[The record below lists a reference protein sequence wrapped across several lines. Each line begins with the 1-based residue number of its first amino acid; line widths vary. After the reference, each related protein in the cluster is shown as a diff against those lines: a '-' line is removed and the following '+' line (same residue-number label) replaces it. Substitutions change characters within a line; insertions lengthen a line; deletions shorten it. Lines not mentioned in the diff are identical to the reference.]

1 MKAKLSKL
9 ENMLKSSISGPD
21 ILFDGITIDSR
32 TAIPGN
38 LFIAL
43 RGEKYDG
50 HDYIN
55 QAIQNGAVAV
65 ITEVD
70 ASAVPFIKV
79 SDTLRALTRIASEY
93 SKEINPITISVT
105 GTNGKTTVTD
115 MTYRIVSNY
124 KKTIKTF
131 KNFNNNIGL
140 PLSILRANRSD
151 DIFVLEMG
159 ASRVG
164 DIRELVEIA
173 RPNIVA
179 LLNVS
184 AAHLESFG
192 SLENILLTKEEI
204 FLNQGQDKT
213 VIINKSD
220 EYYDRWIKKNSSNI
234 IKTISLTDDADYS
247 MLDFSSNEMTVKTP
261 FEDKIEFKINNSESF
276 NLLNILYS
284 IGLACEAGARSEHII
299 SAFDNYRD
307 VEGRSKIYEGINNAK
322 IIDSTYNAN
331 PASFKASIDL
341 LTSMNSKSWVI
352 MGQMGELGANSEKY
366 HTELAAYAADKGV
379 EKLFVLTDH
388 NEAISDAFGKNSYL
402 FDKKSDLISEIKL
415 LIQKDTYVLVKA
427 SRYMKFETIVR
438 ELIS

>member
-1 MKAKLSKL
+1 MANGLELSKL

-32 TAIPGN
+32 TAMPGN

-43 RGEKYDG
+43 RGDKYDG

-115 MTYRIVSNY
+115 MTYRIISNY
-124 KKTIKTF
+124 KKTMKTF

-184 AAHLESFG
+184 EAHLESFG

-204 FLNQGQDKT
+204 FLNQGKDKT
-213 VIINKSD
+213 VIINKND

-234 IKTISLTDDADYS
+234 IKTISLTC
-247 MLDFSSNEMTVKTP
+247 FTV
-261 FEDKIEFKINNSESF
+261 
-276 NLLNILYS
+276 
-284 IGLACEAGARSEHII
+284 
-299 SAFDNYRD
+299 
-307 VEGRSKIYEGINNAK
+307 
-322 IIDSTYNAN
+322 
-331 PASFKASIDL
+331 
-341 LTSMNSKSWVI
+341 
-352 MGQMGELGANSEKY
+352 
-366 HTELAAYAADKGV
+366 
-379 EKLFVLTDH
+379 
-388 NEAISDAFGKNSYL
+388 
-402 FDKKSDLISEIKL
+402 
-415 LIQKDTYVLVKA
+415 
-427 SRYMKFETIVR
+427 
-438 ELIS
+438 

>member
-184 AAHLESFG
+184 EAHLESFG

-204 FLNQGQDKT
+204 FLNQGKDKT
-213 VIINKSD
+213 VIINKND

-307 VEGRSKIYEGINNAK
+307 VEGRSRIYEGINN
-322 IIDSTYNAN
+322 SPN
-331 PASFKASIDL
+331 
-341 LTSMNSKSWVI
+341 
-352 MGQMGELGANSEKY
+352 
-366 HTELAAYAADKGV
+366 
-379 EKLFVLTDH
+379 
-388 NEAISDAFGKNSYL
+388 
-402 FDKKSDLISEIKL
+402 
-415 LIQKDTYVLVKA
+415 
-427 SRYMKFETIVR
+427 
-438 ELIS
+438 

>member
-1 MKAKLSKL
+1 MKAKLSEL
-9 ENMLKSSISGPD
+9 ENMLKSSLSGPD

-32 TAIPGN
+32 TTMPGN

-43 RGEKYDG
+43 RGDKYDG

-70 ASAVPFIKV
+70 VSAVPFIKV
-79 SDTLRALTRIASEY
+79 SDTLQALTRIASEY

-115 MTYRIVSNY
+115 MTYRIISNY
-124 KKTIKTF
+124 KKTMKTF

-192 SLENILLTKEEI
+192 SIENILLTKEEI

-247 MLDFSSNEMTVKTP
+247 MLDFSANKMIVKTP

-352 MGQMGELGANSEKY
+352 MGQMGELGVNSEKY

-388 NEAISDAFGKNSYL
+388 NDAISDAFGKNSYL

-415 LIQKDTYVLVKA
+415 LIQKDIYVLVKA